1 MENKMADQG
10 LREYFAD
17 FSKIDWSH
25 HIQVE
30 FSFESLKE
38 PRVTAAH
45 LCQEMSTAQWRR
57 VGIDEDFRPEFGAK
71 VVDIENEMILKEP
84 SSAFLARHMGWEKGD
99 QLHACKVKIAFPVN
113 NIGARIPNLLTVF
126 CGEGVFHAP
135 HICAIRLE
143 DLAFPDEYLSE
154 FEGPQFGVKGIRD
167 LLNVYD
173 RPIFMGVIKPNIG
186 LPPEPYAR
194 LAYQAWLGGLDIA
207 MDDEL
212 IADSNW
218 SSLADRCR
226 ALTELRIK
234 AEGETG
240 QRKIFQANITDEVQ
254 ILIPHHDLAV
264 QLGANA
270 LMLNSMTVGL
280 SACRMLRSHAQVPL
294 VSHFDLYGAMTQIP
308 FQGIRERVFIK
319 LQRMSGF
326 DAILFSGFDSR
337 MKSTPE
343 DVLANV
349 DACLSPMGNL
359 KPSLPIPAGSQW
371 AGSIKP
377 LYDALGSFDFAVV
390 PGRGVFE
397 HPLGPR
403 GGAMSL
409 HQAWNA
415 IKLGVDMNDF
425 AKDNKELRL
434 AIESR

>member
-1 MENKMADQG
+1 MIAQG
-10 LREYFAD
+10 LQEYFTD
-17 FSKIDWSH
+17 YSKINWSK

-30 FSFESLKE
+30 FSFESVKD
-38 PRVTAAH
+38 PRVTASH

-57 VGIDEDFRPEFGAK
+57 VGVDEDFRPEFGAK
-71 VVDIENEMILKEP
+71 VVDIESETLLKEP
-84 SSAFLARHMGWEKGD
+84 SSYFLARRMGWKAGD
-99 QLHACKVKIAFPVN
+99 QLFSCKVKIAFPVH
-113 NIGARIPNLLTVF
+113 NIGARVPNLLTAF
-126 CGEGVFHAP
+126 CGEGVFHSP
-135 HICAIRLE
+135 YICAIRLE
-143 DLAFPDEYLSE
+143 DLSFPDEYLSE

-173 RPIFMGVIKPNIG
+173 RPVFMGVIKPNIG
-186 LPPEPYAR
+186 LPPVPYAQ

-212 IADSNW
+212 IADSSW

-226 ALTELRIK
+226 VLTELRMK

-254 ILIPHHDLAV
+254 TLISHHNLAV
-264 QLGANA
+264 RLGANA

-280 SACRMLRSHAQVPL
+280 SACRMLRSHAQVPM

-308 FQGIRERVFIK
+308 FHGIRERVFIK

-337 MKSTPE
+337 MKSTSE

-377 LYDALGSFDFAVV
+377 LYDALGTIDFAVV

-415 IKLGVDMNDF
+415 IKLGMDMNEF
-425 AKDNKELRL
+425 AKDNEELRL